1 MPVANFMDT
10 EIKANSSR
18 PDTVGNKAP
27 YTPEYTVNIGGDV
40 NFPINSDLD
49 FVARIDAQFIGETW
63 FHTVQTGQRPTIFMP
78 LFELGSGG
86 PGSGAGVLGIADYT
100 NAQRD
105 AYFTVDLRA
114 GIEGER
120 CQ

>member
-1 MPVANFMDT
+1 MPF
-10 EIKANSSR
+10 
-18 PDTVGNKAP
+18 
-27 YTPEYTVNIGGDV
+27 
-40 NFPINSDLD
+40 
-49 FVARIDAQFIGETW
+49 
-63 FHTVQTGQRPTIFMP
+63 
-78 LFELGSGG
+78 FELGSGG

-120 CQ
+120 WSVTAFASNLTDEKYLEEVIPAPEFGGTFDHPNARRRVGVEVGLRF